1 MKRLLHF
8 LSLITMLISAC
19 SQIPSSVTINLGS
32 PTNTAAP
39 APTLLPPTQV
49 APPTAAPLKPTAA
62 PPTVASPSAA
72 PTTKS
77 STQDYITFS
86 INTQEFVYTA
96 QSIAL
101 LNRIVDLH
109 EKHQVAVDIFL
120 ATEMTD
126 IYESQA
132 PDLLKRLKASPVVS
146 ISYHTRP
153 PKPYHNDFDWLG
165 LDKMSAK
172 QQYDTIMNYETH
184 GLDMV
189 TGQPTS
195 ANGGYKKLKEY
206 MGYAPYIASALSDKD
221 VANSVY
227 SVFKD
232 LGAVFTI
239 VHGRTVNVGDTQS
252 GLYLK
257 PEHVDLRLFEHVG
270 KNVEGVITSAIDE
283 AHNAKNAKAPY
294 FIGVKMHDNDFIAE
308 KSAWLTIYGA
318 KPRKPPY
325 NTSLKANLLTADKQ
339 AAMWTLYESTVIY
352 VASLRTQGK
361 VTPVNAPTMLAM
373 VKK

>member
-1 MKRLLHF
+1 MKRLLHL
-8 LSLITMLISAC
+8 LSLITVLISAC

-32 PTNTAAP
+32 PTNTAAL
-39 APTLLPPTQV
+39 APTLAPTQV
-49 APPTAAPLKPTAA
+49 APPTAAPLKPTVA
-62 PPTVASPSAA
+62 PPTATAPSAV

-109 EKHQVAVDIFL
+109 EKYQVPVDIFL

-126 IYESQA
+126 IYEAQA
-132 PDLLKRLKASPVVS
+132 PDLLKRLKTSPMVS

-153 PKPYHNDFDWLG
+153 PKPYHNEFDWLG

-189 TGQPTS
+189 TGQPTT
-195 ANGGYKKLKEY
+195 ANGGYKKLKET

-270 KNVEGVITSAIDE
+270 KNVDGVLASAIDE
-283 AHNAKNAKAPY
+283 SHKAKNAKAPY
-294 FIGVKMHDNDFIAE
+294 FVGVKMHDNDFIAE

-318 KPRKPPY
+318 RPRKPPY
-325 NTSLKANLLTADKQ
+325 NTSLKANLLSAEKQ
-339 AAMWTLYESTVIY
+339 SAMWTLYESTVIA
-352 VASLRTQGK
+352 VAALRNQGK
-361 VTPVNAPTMLAM
+361 VSAVNAPTMVAM